1 MKKRRKKS
9 VETGHARIPGE
20 ALREYATTNGGGYR
34 GPGKPY
40 QILSDLYL
48 YYQYY
53 LVNKWT
59 LTQGVQIFLSKV
71 VSHQMV
77 SFQAWLKI
85 QLRDNKKNDYVLP
98 ILITFL

>member
-34 GPGKPY
+34 GPGRPY
-40 QILSDLYL
+40 EMLSDLYL
-48 YYQYY
+48 CYQYY
-53 LVNKWT
+53 LVNKLT

-71 VSHQMV
+71 VHQNALW
-77 SFQAWLKI
+77 F
-85 QLRDNKKNDYVLP
+85 R
-98 ILITFL
+98 

>member
-59 LTQGVQIFLSKV
+59 LTQGVEIFLSKV
-71 VSHQMV
+71 VLSKE
-77 SFQAWLKI
+77 KI
-85 QLRDNKKNDYVLP
+85 ISVLSLV
-98 ILITFL
+98 ILGKI